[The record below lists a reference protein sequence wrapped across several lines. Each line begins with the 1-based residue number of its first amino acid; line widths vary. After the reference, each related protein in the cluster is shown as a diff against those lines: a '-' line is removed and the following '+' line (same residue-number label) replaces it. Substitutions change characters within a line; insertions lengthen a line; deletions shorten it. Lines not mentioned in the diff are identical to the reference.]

1 MATLVQAPKLNFNI
15 EDLCDI
21 KYPNIAVIKTFTK
34 KSLVCRLDFKKTTVD
49 NIIENLVKKIGYN
62 LKNQETKKIT
72 LIHNK
77 KVLEK
82 NKTLADLGC
91 SAHTA
96 NFDMYYMNYDFSS
109 NDTSK
114 NKEVDLKII
123 QKVKDAKD
131 ILFVKTLTG
140 KTISIKYINELKV
153 IDLKNIIQ
161 NKLGMP
167 TDQQRLIFNG
177 KQLEDNSKI
186 FEYKIKNEDYIHLVS
201 RLLGGMFHETSG
213 KNGNYKPLE
222 FMIIDIDH
230 ENISNNISSVQFD
243 I

>member
-15 EDLCDI
+15 EDLCNT
-21 KYPNIAVIKTFTK
+21 KYPHIAIIKTFTK

-49 NIIENLVKKIGYN
+49 KIIENLVKKIGYN
-62 LKNQETKKIT
+62 LQNLETEKIT

-91 SAHTA
+91 SAHAA
-96 NFDMYYMNYDFSS
+96 NFDMYYDSS
-109 NDTSK
+109 GRVTSK
-114 NKEVDLKII
+114 NKVDFKTIEK
-123 QKVKDAKD
+123 KVKDAKD
-131 ILFVKTLTG
+131 TLCIKTLTG
-140 KTISIKYINELKV
+140 KTIRLKYTNELQIIELKYLIFNKV
-153 IDLKNIIQ
+153 
-161 NKLGMP
+161 GMP
-167 TDQQRLIFNG
+167 ADQQRLIFRGN
-177 KQLEDNSKI
+177 QLEDNSKI
-186 FEYKIKNEDYIHLVS
+186 FEYEIKNENTIHLVS

-222 FMIIDIDH
+222 FMIIDVDY
-230 ENISNNISSVQFD
+230 EDISDNVSSAQFD

>member
-1 MATLVQAPKLNFNI
+1 MATLVQKPKLNFNI
-15 EDLCDI
+15 EDLCNT
-21 KYPNIAVIKTFTK
+21 KYPHIAIIKTFTK

-49 NIIENLVKKIGYN
+49 KIIENLVKKIGYN
-62 LKNQETKKIT
+62 LKNLETEKIT

-77 KVLEK
+77 KILEK

-91 SAHTA
+91 SAHAA
-96 NFDMYYMNYDFSS
+96 NFDMYYDSS
-109 NDTSK
+109 GNVTSK
-114 NKEVDLKII
+114 NKDVDFKTI
-123 QKVKDAKD
+123 QKKLKDAKD

-140 KTISIKYINELKV
+140 KTIILKYTNELQIIELKYLIFDKV
-153 IDLKNIIQ
+153 
-161 NKLGMP
+161 GMP
-167 TDQQRLIFNG
+167 PDQQRLIFNG

-230 ENISNNISSVQFD
+230 ENISDNISSVQFD

>member
-15 EDLCDI
+15 EDLCNT
-21 KYPNIAVIKTFTK
+21 KYPHIAIIKTFTK

-49 NIIENLVKKIGYN
+49 KIIENLVKKIGYN
-62 LKNQETKKIT
+62 LQNLETEKIT

-91 SAHTA
+91 SAHAA
-96 NFDMYYMNYDFSS
+96 NFDMYYDSS
-109 NDTSK
+109 GRVTSK
-114 NKEVDLKII
+114 NKVDFKTIEK
-123 QKVKDAKD
+123 KVKDAKD
-131 ILFVKTLTG
+131 TLCVKTLTG
-140 KTISIKYINELKV
+140 KTIRLKYTNELQIIELKYLIFNKV
-153 IDLKNIIQ
+153 
-161 NKLGMP
+161 GMP
-167 TDQQRLIFNG
+167 ADQQRLIFRGN
-177 KQLEDNSKI
+177 QLEDNSKI
-186 FEYKIKNEDYIHLVS
+186 FEYEIKNENTIHLVS

-222 FMIIDIDH
+222 FMIIDVDY
-230 ENISNNISSVQFD
+230 EDISDNVSSAQFD

>member
-15 EDLCDI
+15 EDLCNT
-21 KYPNIAVIKTFTK
+21 KYPHIAIIKTFTK

-49 NIIENLVKKIGYN
+49 KIIENLVKKIGYN
-62 LKNQETKKIT
+62 LSNLETEKIT

-82 NKTLADLGC
+82 NKTLADLDC
-91 SAHTA
+91 SAHAA
-96 NFDMYYMNYDFSS
+96 NFDMYYDSS
-109 NDTSK
+109 GNVTSK
-114 NKEVDLKII
+114 NKEVDLKTL
-123 QKVKDAKD
+123 QKKVKDAKD
-131 ILFVKTLTG
+131 VLFVKTLTG
-140 KTISIKYINELKV
+140 KTIRLKYTNELQIIELKYLIFNKV
-153 IDLKNIIQ
+153 GI
-161 NKLGMP
+161 P
-167 TDQQRLIFNG
+167 VSQQRLIFCGN
-177 KQLEDNSKI
+177 QLEDNAKL
-186 FEYKIKNEDYIHLVS
+186 FEYKIKNESKIHLVS

-230 ENISNNISSVQFD
+230 EDISENVSSVQFD